1 MIIKAVRFK
10 RTSTSPWE
18 GGITIEGGEL
28 SNSIIDVKGNIVGG
42 FDTKNP
48 TASMPSV
55 YKYKNAPFDLCIDLE
70 PMCNSITEQYKNDI

>member
-10 RTSTSPWE
+10 RTSTSSWE

-28 SNSIIDVKGNIVGG
+28 SDSIIDNKGNIVGG

-48 TASMPSV
+48 TVTMPSV
-55 YKYKNAPFDLCIDLE
+55 YKCKDAVFDLCIDLE
-70 PMCNSITEQYKNDI
+70 PICKSITEQFKNRP